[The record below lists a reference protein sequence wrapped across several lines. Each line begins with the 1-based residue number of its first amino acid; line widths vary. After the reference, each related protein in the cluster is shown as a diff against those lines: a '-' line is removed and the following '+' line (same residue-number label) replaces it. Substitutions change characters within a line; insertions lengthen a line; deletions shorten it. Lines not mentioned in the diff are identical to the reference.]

1 MPGMNLTHSEAEQRA
16 RLISNV
22 SYKVAIDLTKGADTF
37 GSVSEVSFDAQA
49 GASTFLD
56 LVAPRVLSV
65 TFNGRSLDP
74 AQVFKDSRIQLDH
87 LEAHNT
93 VRVEALGAYSH
104 TGEGLHRAVDPS
116 DGRVYLYTQF
126 EVADARRMYAN
137 FEQPDLKATFDFTI
151 DAPSSWVV
159 LSTMPNAKKAT
170 LADRSVDEGT
180 LSDGTDTVTRW
191 EFPTTPKMSTYL
203 TALIAG
209 PYAQWHDSYANEDG
223 RTVPLGLYCRQSL
236 KQGLDNDAQYLFDIT
251 KKGFAFYNKQWDV
264 PYPYAK
270 YDQIFVPE
278 YNAGAMENIGT
289 VTIVDSYVFQSK
301 VTDALA
307 DRRVETV
314 LHELAHMWFGDLV
327 TMKWWNDLWLNES
340 FAEFMSTLC
349 TAEATEWTSEW
360 STFTSGEKSWGQAA
374 DQRPTTHPVAAT
386 IDSLSDVEG
395 NFDGITYA
403 KGGSI
408 LKQLM
413 VYVGRKNFFA
423 GIHNYLMKHKYSN
436 ATLHD
441 LLTELAATSGRDLDR
456 WSKLWL
462 QTAGVNTLTADVTTD
477 ANGAITNFTIAQS
490 ATKDYPTLRPH
501 RMGIGF
507 YNLDSDG
514 VVRRSSKVE
523 LDVEGEKTVVS
534 ELIGKT
540 RPDFILLNDDDL
552 TYAKLR
558 FDKDSLAFLCDHLAD
573 FEDPLARATAWL
585 ALWDMTRDGELPAE
599 QFLTTSLAA
608 LATEKQSTTFR
619 YALAHVA
626 QTINGYVDPAR
637 REQLASMTA
646 DSLHQ
651 LAQKAEAGSDEQ
663 FQLANAWLGMG
674 EGDAFAASAKA
685 LLDGDKTIVPG
696 LAIDND
702 EQWTILKA
710 LARVGAISADQ
721 IDEHLAKNNS
731 TANVEQ
737 AYGAKALIPTADAKK
752 WAWDEAL
759 SGKLT
764 NAQMRQ
770 AADGFSGT
778 AVPSLYTD
786 YVSKYFDT
794 LDWIWQNRSFH
805 MAEDL
810 ITGRP
815 NGLYP
820 VHADTTALVKAGRAW
835 LDAHQDAVWGLKRMV
850 LDKQDEAERMLRV
863 QQYNASL
870 AR

>member
-1 MPGMNLTHSEAEQRA
+1 MPGMNLTHAEAEQRA
-16 RLISNV
+16 SLVSNV
-22 SYKVAIDLTKGADTF
+22 SYTVHIDLTRGAETF
-37 GSVSEVSFDAQA
+37 GSVSEIRFDAPA
-49 GASTFLD
+49 GSATFLD
-56 LVAPRVLSV
+56 LIAPKVVSV
-65 TFNGRSLDP
+65 SLNGKNLDP
-74 AQVFKDSRIQLDH
+74 AKVYKDSRIE
-87 LEAHNT
+87 LEGLAEHNT

-116 DGRVYLYTQF
+116 DRRVYLYTQF
-126 EVADARRMYAN
+126 EVADARRMYAD

-151 DAPSSWVV
+151 DAPSSWTV
-159 LSTMPNAKKAT
+159 LSTMPSSGKQV
-170 LADRSVDEGT
+170 LEGRSVQEGT
-180 LSDGTDTVTRW
+180 LTEGTDTVTRW
-191 EFPTTPKMSTYL
+191 SFATTPRMSTYL

-236 KQGLDNDAQYLFDIT
+236 KAGLDRDAQYLFDTT
-251 KKGFAFYNKQWDV
+251 KKGFAFYNKQWGV

-289 VTIVDSYVFQSK
+289 VTVVDSYVFQSK

-307 DRRVETV
+307 DRRVETI

-386 IDSLSDVEG
+386 IDSLNDVEG

-413 VYVGRKNFFA
+413 AYAGRENFFK
-423 GIHNYLMKHKYSN
+423 GIHNYLEKHKYSN
-436 ATLHD
+436 ATLDD
-441 LLTELAATSGRDLDR
+441 LLSELAATSGRDLAT

-462 QTAGVNTLTADVTTD
+462 QTAGVNTLTASLTTD
-477 ANGAITNFTIAQS
+477 ADGTITGFDILQS
-490 ATKDYPTLRPH
+490 ATKDHPTLRPH

-507 YNLDSDG
+507 YNLDADG
-514 VVRRSSKVE
+514 VVRRASTTE
-523 LDVEGEKTVVS
+523 LDVAGEKTTVS
-534 ELIGKT
+534 ALIGKK

-558 FDKDSLAFLCDHLAD
+558 FDTDSLEFLLDHLAD

-585 ALWDMTRDGELPAE
+585 ALWDMTRDDELPAE
-599 QFLTTSLAA
+599 RFIATSLAA
-608 LATEKQSTTFR
+608 LATERQSTTFR
-619 YALAHVA
+619 YALQHLALTVSGFVA
-626 QTINGYVDPAR
+626 PDRRAAVAASTTASLLDLAR
-637 REQLASMTA
+637 
-646 DSLHQ
+646 
-651 LAQKAEAGSDEQ
+651 KAEAGSDEQ
-663 FQLANAWLGMG
+663 FQLANAWLAMG
-674 EGDAFAASAKA
+674 EGEEFAASAKA
-685 LLDGDKTIVPG
+685 LLEGDTSVVPG

-702 EQWTILKA
+702 EQWVILKA
-710 LARVGAISADQ
+710 LARVGAISAEQ
-721 IDEHLAKNNS
+721 IDAHLAKNSS

-737 AYGAKALIPTADAKK
+737 AYGAKALIPTAQAKA
-752 WAWDEAL
+752 WAWEQAL

-770 AADGFSGT
+770 SADGFSGSSDP
-778 AVPSLYTD
+778 ALYTD
-786 YVSKYFDT
+786 YVAKYFGT
-794 LDWIWQNRSFH
+794 LDWIWKNRSFH
-805 MAEDL
+805 MAEGL

-820 VHADTTALVKAGRAW
+820 VHADTKALVEAGRAW
-835 LDAHQDAVWGLKRMV
+835 LDSHKDAEWGLKRQV
-850 LDKQDEAERMLRV
+850 LDKQDEAERRLRV
-863 QQYNASL
+863 QAYNASL
-870 AR
+870 GK

>member
-1 MPGMNLTHSEAEQRA
+1 MPGMNLTHAEAEQRA
-16 RLISNV
+16 SLVSNV
-22 SYKVAIDLTKGADTF
+22 SYKVSIDLTRGADTF
-37 GSVSEVSFDAQA
+37 GTVSEITFDAKQ

-56 LVAPRVLSV
+56 LISPKVDSI
-65 TFNGRSLDP
+65 TFNGQKLDP
-74 AQVFKDSRIQLDH
+74 ATVYKDSRIQLAN
-87 LEAHNT
+87 LSTHNS

-104 TGEGLHRAVDPS
+104 TGEGLHRAVDPT

-137 FEQPDLKATFDFTI
+137 FEQPDIKATFDFTV
-151 DAPSSWVV
+151 DAPASWIV
-159 LSTMPNAKKAT
+159 LSTMPNKGRKT
-170 LADRSVDEGT
+170 LAGRTTDPGT
-180 LSDGTDTVTRW
+180 LTKGSEPVVRW
-191 EFPTTPKMSTYL
+191 SFPTTPRMSTYL

-209 PYAQWHDSYANEDG
+209 PYAQWHDTYANQDG
-223 RTVPLGLYCRQSL
+223 RTIPLGFYCRQSL
-236 KQGLDNDAQYLFDIT
+236 KKGFDPDAHYLFDIT
-251 KKGFAFYNKQWDV
+251 KKGFTFYDRQWDV

-307 DRRVETV
+307 DRRVETI

-349 TAEATEWTSEW
+349 TAEATEWKSEW

-413 VYVGRKNFFA
+413 AYVGRKNFFK
-423 GIHNYLMKHKYSN
+423 GIHNYLLKHKYGN

-441 LLTELAATSGRDLDR
+441 LLAELSAVSGRDLER

-462 QTAGVNTLTADVTTD
+462 QTAGVNTLTADLATD
-477 ANGAITNFTIAQS
+477 ANGTITHFDILQS
-490 ATKDYPTLRPH
+490 ATKDHPTLRPH

-507 YNLDSDG
+507 YNLGRDG
-514 VVRRSSKVE
+514 IVRRASTIQ
-523 LDVEGEKTVVS
+523 LDVDGERTTVS
-534 ELIGKT
+534 DLIGTK

-558 FDKDSLAFLCDHLAD
+558 FDKDSLSFLLDHLKD

-585 ALWDMTRDGELPAE
+585 ALWDMTRDGQLPAE
-599 QFLTTSLAA
+599 QFIHTTLGA

-619 YALAHVA
+619 YALQHLALTVS
-626 QTINGYVDPAR
+626 GYVAPDR
-637 REQLASMTA
+637 RKAVAAATA
-646 DSLHQ
+646 DQ
-651 LAQKAEAGSDEQ
+651 LLRLARKAKTGSDEQ

-674 EGDAFAASAKA
+674 SGDQFTALAKD
-685 LLDGDKTIVPG
+685 LLNGVTSIVPG
-696 LAIDND
+696 LTIDND
-702 EQWTILKA
+702 EQWVILKA
-710 LARVGAISADQ
+710 LARVGGVTAKQ
-721 IDEHLAKNNS
+721 IDEHLAANDS
-731 TANVEQ
+731 TANAEQ
-737 AYGAKALIPTADAKK
+737 AYGAKALIPTAEAKK
-752 WAWDEAL
+752 WAWEQAL

-778 AVPSLYTD
+778 PDASLYTG
-786 YVSKYFDT
+786 YVQKYFDT
-794 LDWIWQNRSFH
+794 LDWIWKNRSFH
-805 MAEDL
+805 MAAGL

-820 VHADTTALVKAGRAW
+820 VHADTKAIVEAGRAW
-835 LDAHQDAVWGLKRMV
+835 LDSHKDAVWGLRRQV
-850 LDKQDEAERMLRV
+850 LDKQDEAERRLRV
-863 QQYNASL
+863 QRYNASL
-870 AR
+870 E

>member
-1 MPGMNLTHSEAEQRA
+1 MPGMNLTRVEAQQRA
-16 RLISNV
+16 SLISNI
-22 SYKVAIDLTKGADTF
+22 SYAVHIDLTRGADTF
-37 GSVSEVSFDAQA
+37 GSVSEITFDAKA
-49 GASTFLD
+49 GESTFVD
-56 LVAPRVLSV
+56 LVAPKVLSI
-65 TFNGRSLDP
+65 TFNGKELDP
-74 AQVFKDSRIQLDH
+74 ATAYKDSRIELDG
-87 LEAHNT
+87 LAEHNT

-104 TGEGLHRAVDPS
+104 TGEGLHRAVDPA

-126 EVADARRMYAN
+126 EVADARRMYAD
-137 FEQPDLKATFDFTI
+137 FEQPDLKATFDFTV
-151 DAPSSWVV
+151 DAPSSWLV
-159 LSTMPNAKKAT
+159 LSTMPNKGKQVLEGRETEA
-170 LADRSVDEGT
+170 GT
-180 LSDGTDTVTRW
+180 LTSGTDTVTRW
-191 EFPTTPKMSTYL
+191 TFPTTPRMSTYL

-209 PYAQWHDSYANEDG
+209 PYAEWHDTYANEDG
-223 RTVPLGLYCRQSL
+223 RTVPMGLYARQSL
-236 KQGLDNDAQYLFDIT
+236 RKGLDNDAAYLFDIT
-251 KKGFAFYNKQWDV
+251 KKGFAFYNKQWGV

-360 STFTSGEKSWGQAA
+360 STFTSGEKSWGQGA
-374 DQRPTTHPVAAT
+374 DQLPTTHPVAAT
-386 IDSLSDVEG
+386 IDALSDVEG

-413 VYVGRKNFFA
+413 AYVGRENFFK
-423 GIHNYLMKHKYSN
+423 GIHNYLLKHKYSN
-436 ATLHD
+436 ATLND
-441 LLTELAATSGRDLDR
+441 LLSELAATSGRDLET

-462 QTAGVNTLTADVTTD
+462 QTAGVNTFTADVKTAADGTITD
-477 ANGAITNFTIAQS
+477 FTILQTAS
-490 ATKDYPTLRPH
+490 KDHPTLRPH

-507 YNLDSDG
+507 YDLGADG
-514 VVRRSSKVE
+514 KVRRSSTVE
-523 LDVEGEKTVVS
+523 LDVEGEKTEVS
-534 ELIGKT
+534 ELIGKK

-558 FDKDSLAFLCDHLAD
+558 FDKQSLGFLLAHLAD

-585 ALWDMTRDGELPAE
+585 ALWDMDRDGELPAE
-599 QFLTTSLAA
+599 QFIATSLVA

-619 YALAHVA
+619 YALQHLALTVSQYVA
-626 QTINGYVDPAR
+626 PAR
-637 REQLASMTA
+637 RAAVAASTA
-646 DSLHQ
+646 DELLK
-651 LAQKAEAGSDEQ
+651 LARAAAAGSDEQ
-663 FQLANAWLGMG
+663 FQLANAWLAMG
-674 EGDAFAASAKA
+674 EGSDFAAKAKA
-685 LLDGDKTIVPG
+685 LLDGDQTIVPG

-710 LARVGAISADQ
+710 LARVGAVTADQ
-721 IDEHLAKNNS
+721 IDAHLAKNSS

-737 AYGAKALIPTADAKK
+737 AYGAKALIPTAEAKK
-752 WAWDEAL
+752 WAWDIAL

-770 AADGFSGT
+770 AADGFS
-778 AVPSLYTD
+778 ANADASLYAE
-786 YVSKYFDT
+786 YVDKYFDT
-794 LDWIWQNRSFH
+794 LDWIWANRSYH

-820 VHADTTALVKAGRAW
+820 VHADTKALVEAGRAW
-835 LDAHQDAVWGLKRMV
+835 LDSHKDAIWGLKRMV
-850 LDKQDEAERMLRV
+850 LDKQDAAERALRV
-863 QQYNASL
+863 QAYNASL
-870 AR
+870 SM